1 MTTIGNST
9 VVEKIKSPFKDIPA
23 KVENLPSTKHK

>member
-1 MTTIGNST
+1 MTTIGLST
-9 VVEKIKSPFKDIPA
+9 VVKIKSPFKDIPA